1 MVLFRRAEKRL
12 GNFLTRTDDPDGSTH
27 DYSSSELSSR
37 FSRQF
42 GKDHG
47 WLMGQKILFEFDPAS
62 TYEKVIKDFV
72 LECKANGET
81 VIVLTEKSGPISS
94 AIRTQTNVKFVY
106 MTAQVSAPKEISEN
120 EVLLPWGYGSLVFNT
135 LHADLEGRH
144 DENLNT
150 ICCNLSSS
158 ILTFGLKRAYSFLK
172 GELELV
178 ISPRITH
185 MNLLNVTAHG
195 PKEVSTI
202 EGLFSNILTCNE
214 RGLRALKL
222 AKIKHLLS

>member
-27 DYSSSELSSR
+27 DYSSSELSSG

-120 EVLLPWGYGSLVFNT
+120 EVLLPWGYGSLVFST
-135 LHADLEGRH
+135 LHADLEGRR
-144 DENLNT
+144 DENINT

-185 MNLLNVTAHG
+185 MNLLNVTAHD
-195 PKEVSTI
+195 PEEVSTI
-202 EGLFSNILTCNE
+202 EGLFSNILTCDE
-214 RGLRALKL
+214 RGLRAVKL
-222 AKIKHLLS
+222 AKTKHLLS